1 MLDANRAH
9 VPVRN
14 VLQAPMSTRLVE
26 LNHRC
31 AVYKVGWLAGRDDPA
46 ARDTASAAAA
56 ALCVAAGA
64 NIVRMHDVPA
74 GVDAVRVADA
84 IVAAAPGFGGGLA
97 PSAPA
102 GAGRAQQGQEGSAVK
117 GVQTA
122 TITTV
127 VTALS
132 GVAGAVM

>member
-1 MLDANRAH
+1 M
-9 VPVRN
+9 
-14 VLQAPMSTRLVE
+14 
-26 LNHRC
+26 
-31 AVYKVGWLAGRDDPA
+31 
-46 ARDTASAAAA
+46 
-56 ALCVAAGA
+56 CVAAGA
-64 NIVRMHDVPA
+64 NIVRMHDVDA

-84 IVAAAPGFGGGLA
+84 IVAAAPGFGAGLA
-97 PSAPA
+97 PSAPM
-102 GAGRAQQGQEGSAVK
+102 GAGPEQQAQQGGTVK

>member
-1 MLDANRAH
+1 MR
-9 VPVRN
+9 
-14 VLQAPMSTRLVE
+14 
-26 LNHRC
+26 
-31 AVYKVGWLAGRDDPA
+31 AGRDDPA
-46 ARDTASAAAA
+46 DRDTASAAAA

-64 NIVRMHDVPA
+64 NIVRMHDVGA

-84 IVAAAPGFGGGLA
+84 IVAAAPEF
-97 PSAPA
+97 
-102 GAGRAQQGQEGSAVK
+102 GAGSALSVPTGAGQEQQAREGSAVK